1 MITKRI
7 DWNATADK
15 AAKMTDDQLHYAL
28 IDIQKTLPSADAM
41 DREFGTDNGG
51 YYRDEATVLRA
62 EQRNRRSKRQIAELK
77 R

>member
-1 MITKRI
+1 MTTKRI

-15 AAKMTDDQLHYAL
+15 AAAMTDTQIHYAL

-51 YYRDEATVLRA
+51 YYRDEASVLRA
-62 EQRNRRSKRQIAELK
+62 ELRNRTSKARIAAL
-77 R
+77 